1 MTASEIEVKF
11 TVAVPKVSE
20 EHIAQAQRKAHEAFV
35 MELLRQGD
43 ISAGRAAKLLD
54 IDRWQLAD
62 LMFVYDISPFDDTIT
77 REELEHEV
85 AECARDL
92 EKFPQ

>member
-1 MTASEIEVKF
+1 MTASKIEVKF

-20 EHIAQAQRKAHEAFV
+20 EHLAQAQRKAQEAFV

-62 LMFVYDISPFDDTIT
+62 LMFVYDISPFDDMIAK
-77 REELEHEV
+77 EELEREI
-85 AECARDL
+85 AYL
-92 EKFPQ
+92 